1 MSDFLI
7 GYRDPLFGLIVFFA
21 LIFIISFFSYW
32 WAIYK
37 TKEQNSRLSRFFNR
51 FEIKKETDDTYLAQL
66 HLAQALEMNGDYEE
80 AISIYS
86 KLKDAYPHKK
96 IELLKMM
103 GDLYKKA
110 GFLARSKEIYEEI
123 LGIFPRHKEVLRS
136 LLVLNEKLGD
146 LEAAFDVLE
155 SLEELEDMHVERGYL
170 EAKGA
175 AQSGDVKR
183 LLKLYRS
190 GVARRAA
197 IEPLFRLDYKEAWN
211 AIRQEDILNVT
222 DILWQLPKEKIS
234 IHLPILKE
242 LYSAKGYVQE
252 VKESHIFAFDLL
264 LHYPKADLEFEYLCH
279 HCKKRFPLP
288 FLRCPACLKVEDPIV
303 EINIVKKRELNEK
316 SVPF

>member
-1 MSDFLI
+1 LSDFLV

-51 FEIKKETDDTYLAQL
+51 FEIKKESDDTYLAQL
-66 HLAQALEMNGDYEE
+66 HMAEALAMNGDYEE
-80 AISIYS
+80 AIGIYS
-86 KLKDAYPHKK
+86 KLKDAYPHKR

-146 LEAAFDVLE
+146 LDGAFDVLE
-155 SLEELEDMHVERGYL
+155 SLEELEDMGKERGYL
-170 EAKGA
+170 EAKLA
-175 AQSGDVKR
+175 AQKGDVQR
-183 LLKLYRS
+183 LIKLYNAKR
-190 GVARRAA
+190 AKRAA
-197 IEPLFRLDYKEAWN
+197 IEPLFRLDHKRAWQTL
-211 AIRQEDILNVT
+211 REEDVFAVI
-222 DILWQLPKEKIS
+222 DILWQLPKERIS
-234 IHLPILKE
+234 THLPLLQE
-242 LYSAKGYVQE
+242 LYSAKGYVKE
-252 VKESHIFAFDLL
+252 AKESKHFALDLL
-264 LHYPKADLEFEYLCH
+264 LHYDKADLEFEYLCT

-288 FLRCPACLKVEDPIV
+288 FLRCPACLKVEDPVVEISIV
-303 EINIVKKRELNEK
+303 EKRGVNEK